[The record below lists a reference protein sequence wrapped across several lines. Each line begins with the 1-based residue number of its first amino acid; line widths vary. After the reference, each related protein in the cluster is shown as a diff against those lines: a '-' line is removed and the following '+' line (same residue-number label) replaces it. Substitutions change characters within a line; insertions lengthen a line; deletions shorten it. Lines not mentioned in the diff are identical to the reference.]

1 MVGKNKLARGLGQE
15 AKVKHRFTLKKLSL
29 GLVSVA
35 IGSSL
40 ILSHVEAVS
49 ASENDKVEVSLQ
61 ESKDKEP
68 QEAGSK
74 ELEEKLYRFEF
85 QNKIT
90 KGSTT
95 VKAKSAEE
103 AEKYFRKYANNSG
116 LGNLHWSYNDKT
128 LTFTANSQKTVE
140 DNETGYSTK
149 EAAETAAKKALEKD
163 TVNKSYTV
171 KQGANG
177 RWFYLLSPN
186 PVEEPG
192 KPGEEKPA
200 EDNENGY
207 STKEAAEAAAKKAL
221 EKDTVNKS
229 YTVKQGAN
237 GRWFY
242 LLSPNPVEE
251 PGKPGEEKPAEDN
264 ENGYS
269 SKEAAEA
276 AAKKALEK
284 DTVNKSYTVKQGAN
298 GRWFYLLSPNPVEEP
313 GKPGEQKPG
322 EKPGEQKPGE
332 EKPGEQKP
340 GEKPG
345 EQKPG
350 EEKPGEQ
357 KPGEQKPGEQ
367 KPGEEKPGDKK
378 PTEQKP
384 EFKNKAVK
392 KPGKAVQAI
401 SKKPGQRLPNT
412 ATGTWALGLFGLT
425 SLASGLFAY
434 KHKKD

>member
-192 KPGEEKPA
+192 KPGE
-200 EDNENGY
+200 
-207 STKEAAEAAAKKAL
+207 
-221 EKDTVNKS
+221 
-229 YTVKQGAN
+229 
-237 GRWFY
+237 
-242 LLSPNPVEE
+242 
-251 PGKPGEEKPAEDN
+251 
-264 ENGYS
+264 
-269 SKEAAEA
+269 
-276 AAKKALEK
+276 
-284 DTVNKSYTVKQGAN
+284 
-298 GRWFYLLSPNPVEEP
+298 
-313 GKPGEQKPG
+313 QKPG

-340 GEKPG
+340 GE
-345 EQKPG
+345 
-350 EEKPGEQ
+350 
-357 KPGEQKPGEQ
+357 KPGEQ

>member
-1 MVGKNKLARGLGQE
+1 MVGKNKLAKSLGHE
-15 AKVKHRFTLKKLSL
+15 AKVKHRFKLKKLSL
-29 GLVSVA
+29 GLASVA

-49 ASENDKVEVSLQ
+49 ASGEDQTAVSLQ
-61 ESKDKEP
+61 ESKDKEV
-68 QEAGSK
+68 QETVGQGQ
-74 ELEEKLYRFEF
+74 EEKLYSFEF
-85 QNKIT
+85 QNKTT

-103 AEKYFRKYANNSG
+103 AEKFFRKYANDSG
-116 LGNLHWSYNDKT
+116 LGNLYWSYNDKT
-128 LTFTANSQKTVE
+128 LTFTANDQKPVE

-163 TVNKSYTV
+163 SVNKSYTV

-177 RWFYLLSPN
+177 RWFYFLSPN

-200 EDNENGY
+200 EDNETGY

-221 EKDTVNKS
+221 EKDI
-229 YTVKQGAN
+229 
-237 GRWFY
+237 
-242 LLSPNPVEE
+242 
-251 PGKPGEEKPAEDN
+251 
-264 ENGYS
+264 
-269 SKEAAEA
+269 
-276 AAKKALEK
+276 
-284 DTVNKSYTVKQGAN
+284 VNKSYTVKQGAN

-332 EKPGEQKP
+332 EKPGEKPGEEKP

-357 KPGEQKPGEQ
+357 KPGDKKPEVK
-367 KPGEEKPGDKK
+367 KPENKK
-378 PTEQKP
+378 PTEQKQ
-384 EFKNKAVK
+384 AAK
-392 KPGKAVQAI
+392 KPGKTVQAV

-412 ATGTWALGLFGLT
+412 ATGTWAFGLFGLT
-425 SLASGLFAY
+425 SLAGGLFAH